1 MLGLVFHPSQERAEN
16 EEIQDFRDAEGDID
30 TLLDLDE
37 EVDPPIEEADDLLV
51 GVEED
56 VADAEDEEDVEEEDV
71 SVGGPGR
78 EATLGVTELLALED
92 ADEPAELLATIVNV

>member
-1 MLGLVFHPSQERAEN
+1 MEN

-56 VADAEDEEDVEEEDV
+56 VADAEDEEDVDDAEDPDLYGE
-71 SVGGPGR
+71 SF
-78 EATLGVTELLALED
+78 ED
-92 ADEPAELLATIVNV
+92 TDNF